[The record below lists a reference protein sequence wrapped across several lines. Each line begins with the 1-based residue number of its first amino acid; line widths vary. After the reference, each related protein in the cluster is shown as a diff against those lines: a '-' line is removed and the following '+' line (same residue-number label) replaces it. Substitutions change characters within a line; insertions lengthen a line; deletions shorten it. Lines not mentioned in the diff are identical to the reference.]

1 MPDLCPLKEERQ
13 PKKGMG
19 YSQYIAFVHFFGCI
33 QDKNGWSRWCFW
45 SIHMHLWYVF
55 VLMDIHHIVDD
66 SPIHGHPTETGAF
79 RKPGNTMLLTP
90 FLLTDALVG
99 KAKPHVL
106 LVDFGLAEIFDEQV
120 GPEFW
125 RWTFFCFGVFL
136 FYFSGVT
143 FRCWRIVRVLL
154 RQILFKQDTILVNQ
168 HSFSWKL
175 HLGRTYIYF
184 YRPSERALFGVPR
197 ILEEFDWW
205 KWASYCNQKPSLL
218 GQPAW
223 GAKGRKIQL
232 PS

>member
-1 MPDLCPLKEERQ
+1 
-13 PKKGMG
+13 
-19 YSQYIAFVHFFGCI
+19 
-33 QDKNGWSRWCFW
+33 
-45 SIHMHLWYVF
+45 
-55 VLMDIHHIVDD
+55 MDIHHIVDD

-184 YRPSERALFGVPR
+184 YRPSERALLESQEYWRSLIDENGPPIVTKNPR
-197 ILEEFDWW
+197 CWDNLHWGQRVEKFNFHRRFSMIFL
-205 KWASYCNQKPSLL
+205 PSLL
-218 GQPAW
+218 SLQVVFAAW
-223 GAKGRKIQL
+223 SSYSFADNL
-232 PS
+232 AS